1 MCSKSERM
9 IRAVAIHNPRL
20 REQEL
25 NKRRK
30 QQRIAKIKKI
40 IGYILVLT
48 ALTGCIYIILVVAAN
63 LETEDTE
70 KWSKSFLISLAQDL
84 GVSQIF
90 KVLLTVVVIRIMAKT
105 RSQRV
110 KKYLAILVDPITVRA
125 IAIHAIK

>member
-1 MCSKSERM
+1 M
-9 IRAVAIHNPRL
+9 IRAVAIHNPQI

-25 NKRRK
+25 IKRRK
-30 QQRIAKIKKI
+30 QKKIAKIKKI
-40 IGYILVLT
+40 IGYLLVLS
-48 ALTGCIYIILVVAAN
+48 AFAGCIYIILVVAAN
-63 LETEDTE
+63 LTPEDTE

-110 KKYLAILVDPITVRA
+110 KKYLALLVDPITVRA